1 MTVLVLITPTH
12 ARTHLLIH
20 SFTYT
25 HTQWLVQQEMLDF
38 MDCDSDGRSSI
49 AYAAQGGQVLTIE
62 WLVNKGASITEVTE
76 AKCSTLMQLAAE
88 HGQLEVVEWLYDEGL
103 KISATDAYGRTALHY
118 AAGSG
123 YLDIVQWLHM
133 KGSNVHTKD
142 ETGQTPM
149 YRAIQGKQCLLRV
162 TVVGESSRDW
172 CYYMYGCT
180 FDAPR
185 R

>member
-1 MTVLVLITPTH
+1 
-12 ARTHLLIH
+12 
-20 SFTYT
+20 
-25 HTQWLVQQEMLDF
+25 MLDF

-123 YLDIVQWLHM
+123 YLDIVKWLHM

-162 TVVGESSRDW
+162 TVSANPLGTGATRKVFLHVRLHSSRRASAVTGSYLRTSLVNVSLHFP
-172 CYYMYGCT
+172 C
-180 FDAPR
+180 
-185 R
+185 

>member
-1 MTVLVLITPTH
+1 
-12 ARTHLLIH
+12 
-20 SFTYT
+20 
-25 HTQWLVQQEMLDF
+25 MLDF
-38 MDCDSDGRSSI
+38 MDCDNDGRSSI

-162 TVVGESSRDW
+162 TVSANPLGTGATTCTAVHSTRLGGDGFVPANES
-172 CYYMYGCT
+172 CQC
-180 FDAPR
+180 
-185 R
+185 